1 MTDLAQANRD
11 LEAVND
17 LLTNDCADK
26 AQRITELESALLEQQ
41 RINEG
46 QHSDIQQLRRNQ
58 RREWNR
64 IGGMAEVIDTI
75 NERIES
81 DGNTIHHMAREVTR
95 LENLCMALQMSRVS

>member
-1 MTDLAQANRD
+1 MTNLAEENLFLSAI
-11 LEAVND
+11 
-17 LLTNDCADK
+17 ADTLILDGAK
-26 AQRITELESALLEQQ
+26 KDQRITDLESALLEQQ